1 MNSKK
6 LILFILLILFAI
18 SMGYSY
24 WRMPLEKRVAKL
36 TYAPGMRAPVPR
48 KTSPPPKATVPAP
61 SSAADEKA
69 VHLSQLEKTAAGF
82 KGYRRNIF
90 RPIFHDEI
98 KEILPPLSKVAPPP
112 VLPPPPQ
119 PKPLVPPVT
128 PVPELTPLQRD
139 MAQFTFLGFMKKDGH
154 KTIFLAKDK
163 DILLVKK
170 GDRIAGKYEATGIT
184 EERLTIK
191 ALDGSGEIVIPLV
204 EQKPLSAPRK

>member
-1 MNSKK
+1 MNRQK
-6 LILFILLILFAI
+6 LILFILLILLVLSI
-18 SMGYSY
+18 GYSW
-24 WRMPLEKRVAKL
+24 WRMPREQRVAKL
-36 TYAPGMRAPVPR
+36 TYAPGMRAPTPR
-48 KTSPPPKATVPAP
+48 KTAPPPKAMAPAP
-61 SSAADEKA
+61 PLATDEKT
-69 VHLSQLEKTAAGF
+69 VHLSQLDKTAAAF

-90 RPIFHDEI
+90 RPIFHEEI
-98 KEILPPLSKVAPPP
+98 KEILPLPPLTKVAPPP
-112 VLPPPPQ
+112 VPPPP
-119 PKPLVPPVT
+119 PPPMPVAP

-139 MAQFTFLGFMKKDGH
+139 MAQFTFLGFMKKDGQ

-204 EQKPLSAPRK
+204 ESKPLSAPRK